1 MNGFERRREL
11 KKGRILQAAAQ
22 LFLANGIDKVTVQEI
37 AAKANVSYALI
48 FKYYISKDNLMNETM
63 RWLYEQKYNLLESIV
78 RSNHPF
84 LERCN
89 QMFLQN
95 TKVLDMD
102 PDIIDKAISHDSDV
116 ISDIRSQYEAK
127 SKELYRNFFEEGRQ
141 EGYIHPDV
149 SVDAILLHRDAFR
162 ALIQTRPELFI
173 EFKYNRQLFQD
184 YMSVIWF
191 GIMSRT
197 EEPDGC

>member
-48 FKYYISKDNLMNETM
+48 FKYYISKDNLINETM

-78 RSNHPF
+78 RSNHSF

-127 SKELYRNFFEEGRQ
+127 SKELYRDFFEEGRQ